1 MEEIKKFINYS
12 KESYKKNNYIE
23 LSFSNSNIG
32 NIYDISLD
40 NEKVI
45 KLLKDFRKYKLGY
58 AQGKIYRHEDL
69 TCYSLFSKNL
79 ICKKESI
86 LENSNIDYNG
96 NNILIVNKDITDTLD
111 FPNLEDY
118 NLEKDYEQFT
128 IYINKDMKIMVE
140 NIDEVY
146 SIKILVNIQKDIP
159 DTYLTEYLKGIEE
172 NTEIILSSLF

>member
-1 MEEIKKFINYS
+1 MEEINKFINYS
-12 KESYKKNNYIE
+12 KESYNKNNYIE
-23 LSFSNSNIG
+23 LNFSNSSIG

-40 NEKVI
+40 SKKLI
-45 KLLKDFRKYKLGY
+45 QLLKDFRKYKLGY
-58 AQGKIYRHEDL
+58 AQGKIYRNGDL
-69 TCYSLFSKNL
+69 NCYSLFSKNL
-79 ICKKESI
+79 ICKKETI
-86 LENSNIDYNG
+86 LEKSHIDYNG
-96 NNILIVNKDITDTLD
+96 KNILIVNKDIKDMLD
-111 FPNLEDY
+111 FPNLEEY

-172 NTEIILSSLF
+172 NTEIILSGLF